1 MCTEEEVEKLTDTL
15 KATQSE
21 AGHRL
26 EINAKY

>member
-1 MCTEEEVEKLTDTL
+1 MCTEEEVEKLTDIL

-26 EINAKY
+26 EISAKY